1 MPEEQQETFS
11 VRAAAGKEAYA
22 ESFATCRPAPACPP
36 PCPCARMTSLV
47 PRRVPWRR
55 HHARRARADEEDL
68 EAWQEAKD
76 AKDTAAQ

>member
-1 MPEEQQETFS
+1 
-11 VRAAAGKEAYA
+11 
-22 ESFATCRPAPACPP
+22 
-36 PCPCARMTSLV
+36 MTSLV